1 MSQVWLPGGGDLC
14 CGCRS
19 RSFQAEKDVKG
30 IQTEKVAGAKLC
42 EGKRPSCLWEMGYRW
57 GGWPKATQRG
67 GVKRCLSV
75 ALPVKE
81 EVSIEVE
88 SSSYTFLEHF

>member
-1 MSQVWLPGGGDLC
+1 MSQVWLPGGGDIC

-30 IQTEKVAGAKLC
+30 IQTEKAAGAKLC
-42 EGKRPSCLWEMGYRW
+42 EGERPACLWEMGNRW

-67 GVKRCLSV
+67 VREKV
-75 ALPVKE
+75 PVYGTACEGRGKYR
-81 EVSIEVE
+81 S
-88 SSSYTFLEHF
+88 